1 MSLNNSKTKESQ
13 CSEIIRK
20 KTLDLFFPFLFKQT
34 NVLKRGGWR
43 ERGKKGGE
51 GERERERKKER
62 ERKDEERKRDC
73 RRSMDGSLLLA
84 FIFTAPASNIL
95 FQVLGCLQIQNC
107 KEYSVLHLILVQPYS
122 GNTGGTADQL
132 ISLN

>member
-34 NVLKRGGWR
+34 NVLKRGG
-43 ERGKKGGE
+43 GGGE
-51 GERERERKKER
+51 REERRGERERERKKER

>member
-1 MSLNNSKTKESQ
+1 M
-13 CSEIIRK
+13 
-20 KTLDLFFPFLFKQT
+20 
-34 NVLKRGGWR
+34 
-43 ERGKKGGE
+43 
-51 GERERERKKER
+51 ERERKEGGRGGEGKREKEG